1 METRAMK
8 DNYQQLIDDIFSR
21 HRSVQD
27 AGFAGDAYKPGLKR
41 MKEFDT
47 LLGSPSRKGRFIHV
61 AGTNGKGSVSHM
73 TAAALAAAGRQVGL
87 YTSPHLTDF
96 RERMKIISPDGFRM
110 ISREDVTAFL
120 GEWRH
125 DIDRLGLSFFEI
137 TTGMALWWFAK
148 ENADISVIETGL
160 GGRFDSTNII
170 TPEISVITSIG
181 LDHCAILGDSRAAIA
196 REKAGIFKPGVPAVV
211 GIRDN
216 ETAPVFETVAV
227 ENGCPLYWADGM
239 ECDIELAGRL
249 DLHGEYQE
257 TNLCTAI
264 TALRLTGTDC
274 RQENVRNAI
283 AHCARLTGLHGRWEC
298 LSDKPMTITDIGHNP
313 PALACN
319 FAQLASM
326 MDSGKYDRLIMVY
339 GVMAD
344 KDIDS
349 IIPMMPDDAEYI
361 FTTPSTPRAMP
372 AEEILERFLRIRY
385 GAEYNERGD
394 ASSVSARRRAIAS
407 GDVRTAVALA
417 QRLAT
422 PRSLIYIGGSAF
434 VVADILREGL

>member
-1 METRAMK
+1 MK
-8 DNYQQLIDDIFSR
+8 DNYQQLIEDIFSR

-27 AGFAGDAYKPGLKR
+27 AGFAGDAYKPGLER
-41 MKEFDT
+41 MTEFDA
-47 LLGSPSRKGRFIHV
+47 LLGSPSRRGRFIHV

-73 TAAALAAAGRQVGL
+73 TAAALAASGRQVGL

-96 RERMKIISPDGFRM
+96 RERMKIISADGFRM

-120 GEWRH
+120 REWG
-125 DIDRLGLSFFEI
+125 DEIDRMGLSFFEI
-137 TTGMALWWFAK
+137 TTGMALWWFAR
-148 ENADISVIETGL
+148 EHADISVIETGL

-170 TPEISVITSIG
+170 TPEVAVITSIG

-196 REKAGIFKPGVPAVV
+196 AEKAGIFKLGVPAVI
-211 GIRDN
+211 GTRDS
-216 ETAPVFETVAV
+216 ETEAVFIKAAAEK
-227 ENGCPLYWADGM
+227 GCPLYWAEETG
-239 ECDIELAGRL
+239 CDTALAGRL
-249 DLHGEYQE
+249 DLHGEYQGI
-257 TNLCTAI
+257 NLRTAI
-264 TALRLTGTDC
+264 TALGLTGTDYRDGHVC
-274 RQENVRNAI
+274 NAI
-283 AHCARLTGLHGRWEC
+283 EHCARLTGLHGRWER
-298 LSDKPMTITDIGHNP
+298 LSESPLTIADIGHNP

-326 MDSGKYDRLIMVY
+326 MDSGEYDRLIMVY

-349 IIPMMPDDAEYI
+349 IIPMMPENAEYI

-385 GAEYNERGD
+385 GEEYSERGD

-407 GDVRTAVALA
+407 SDVRTAVALA
-417 QRLAT
+417 RRLAT

-434 VVADILREGL
+434 VVADILKEGL